1 MHMRIDRTITFLTI
15 VATIT
20 ACSTPA
26 NSAATSTPDPAPVA
40 AAPAPAPAPTTTVVV
55 ERQPVVSVNLRWDSG
70 PLDSDYRR
78 ERSDLDAQQ
87 ARERANLRAGE
98 TIVVVNQR
106 QASENKALELRYS
119 RGKASHSRTLPPSE

>member
-1 MHMRIDRTITFLTI
+1 MRIDRTITFLTI
-15 VATIT
+15 VATVT

-26 NSAATSTPDPAPVA
+26 NSAATSTPDAAPVA
-40 AAPAPAPAPTTTVVV
+40 AAPAPAPAPTTVVV

-78 ERSDLDAQQ
+78 QRSELDAQQ
-87 ARERANLRAGE
+87 ARERANVPHGE

-106 QASENKALELRYS
+106 QASESKALELRYS
-119 RGKASHSRTLPPSE
+119 RGKASHSRSLPPA